1 MVVSVVDMT
10 TLPEKYQQE
19 LKDHRDSQNKDR
31 LYQATLKEV
40 KNNELQAKIKLGR
53 EVQELEIKHKNWQLD
68 QKNQAMFNKIFNVK

>member
-1 MVVSVVDMT
+1 MT

-40 KNNELQAKIKLGR
+40 NNNELQAKIKLGR
-53 EVQELEIKHKNWQLD
+53 EVQELEMKHDNWLLD
-68 QKNQAMFNKIFNVK
+68 EQMKMITKELKEFINNK